1 LLNLADFSSPPQED
15 LRLCTLR
22 SPVILHPA
30 SEFTIGELA
39 EIYNQARSDYIVP
52 MPMNAA
58 RMQEYINNYDVV
70 LEHSVVA
77 MDGGQVLGLSMLG
90 VRPNHTWITRLGIL
104 PMQRR
109 RGAGELLM
117 SHHIESSQKLNV
129 KYITLDVIKNN
140 IPAHQLFI
148 KFGFRECRELL
159 ILRRPPGPPKIDVAP
174 YQIRL
179 MESDE
184 AIALLHQR
192 KSTPSWLDEIPSLV
206 NAGNLYAL
214 EVELDNGAKGW
225 IVYQKT
231 IFQLGRLVIQTE
243 AGDPRE
249 VARTLA
255 HALHSQNP
263 IQDTKTENFPLLD
276 PHLPGLQ
283 DMGYIE
289 SFRRIELHLTFSE
302 N

>member
-1 LLNLADFSSPPQED
+1 MLNLVDLPSPPQED
-15 LRLCTLR
+15 LHLCTLS
-22 SPVILHPA
+22 SPIILRPA

-39 EIYNQARSDYIVP
+39 QIYNQARSDYIVP

-77 MDGGQVLGLSMLG
+77 MDGGQFLGISMLG
-90 VRPNHTWITRLGIL
+90 VRPKHTWITRLGVL

-117 SHHIESSQKLNV
+117 SYHIEASRKLNV

-140 IPAHQLFI
+140 TPAHLLFT

-159 ILRRPPGPPKIDVAP
+159 ILRRPPGPPRMEVKP
-174 YQIRL
+174 YQMRV

-192 KSTPSWLDEIPSLV
+192 KSTPSWLDEIPSMV

-214 EVELDNGAKGW
+214 EVELGDGAKGW
-225 IVYQKT
+225 LVYQKAV
-231 IFQLGRLVIQTE
+231 FQLGRLVIQTE

-255 HALHSQNP
+255 HALHTENP
-263 IQDTKTENFPLLD
+263 VQDTKTENFPMLD

-289 SFRRIELHLTFSE
+289 SFRRIELHLTFKE